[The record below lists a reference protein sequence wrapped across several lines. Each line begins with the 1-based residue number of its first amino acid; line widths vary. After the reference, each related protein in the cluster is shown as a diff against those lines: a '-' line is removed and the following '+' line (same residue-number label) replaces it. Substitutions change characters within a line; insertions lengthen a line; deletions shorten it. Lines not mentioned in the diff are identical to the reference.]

1 MAITIYISTNSV
13 QGFTSLHITATLF
26 FLVILKIAV
35 LKGLRWYLTVVLI
48 CFSLMTGD
56 VEDPFMYLLATC
68 MSLKKCLIRSS
79 AHFNLFG
86 GLLLTCKSSLYIWG
100 LTFFF
105 FRAIPVAYGRSW
117 AR

>member
-56 VEDPFMYLLATC
+56 VEDPFMYLLAIC

-79 AHFNLFG
+79 AHFNLTVWGFAID
-86 GLLLTCKSSLYIWG
+86 LYEFFIYLG
-100 LTFFF
+100 INFFF
-105 FRAIPVAYGRSW
+105 FF
-117 AR
+117 